1 MKFLVYADDSLV
13 GWADDPLLALSLM
26 SVYLHDG
33 RTCHLDY
40 GEIPQT

>member
-13 GWADDPLLALSLM
+13 GWSDDPLLALSLL

-33 RTCHLDY
+33 RTCHLSY
-40 GEIPQT
+40 GEIPTT